1 MPRNIEMRERV
12 GGVFNHADSLLYPKT
27 HINMVEGLLTNGKL
41 SLSLLPDEIKT
52 GLKLVNFFEPIQ
64 DDFTTTEL
72 LTKVDDYLSEKGLDN
87 SSRDGCYF
95 IFNKSMTLNVTSG
108 HYVYGSENTQAVTN
122 SGSILINRN
131 DWLIYTND
139 LNGGTHRWAII
150 NNTYNHVTTTKDGIM
165 SFTDKVKL
173 DGIASNANN
182 YSHPTYTVRNVD
194 TNGVVV
200 LDTFT
205 SDDKGHVT
213 GIGTRTLPNATNAN
227 PGVMSATDKA
237 KLDGIAESANNYSL
251 PTASASVLG
260 GVKVGSGLSITSGV
274 LANSSP
280 NATHTGDVTGSVT
293 LTITDNAVTNA
304 KLADMPTMTVKGN
317 NSGSTFS
324 PNDITMPSL
333 RTMLNVEDGANNYSH
348 PTQTAKSQDLTSV
361 ETLDSISFDTDGHI
375 ATLTKQAIRTG
386 STSQTG
392 VLQLATGTELTTA
405 LSSTKAPSPVS
416 VKTMIDYFA
425 GMKRYA
431 DITAANAAS
440 HPDGAIAL
448 ITIA

>member
-27 HINMVEGLLTNGKL
+27 HINMVDGLLTNGKL
-41 SLSLLPDEIKT
+41 TLSLLPDALKSSLKPIGIGAGVNTIDLLAEIDA
-52 GLKLVNFFEPIQ
+52 F
-64 DDFTTTEL
+64 
-72 LTKVDDYLSEKGLDN
+72 LTNNGLDTP
-87 SSRDGCYF
+87 SRMGAYF
-95 IFNKSMTLNVTSG
+95 IMGSPKSITVSVGHTAHGDDGLSG
-108 HYVYGSENTQAVTN
+108 LWYN
-122 SGSILINRN
+122 SGSTMELEAQ
-131 DWLIYTND
+131 DWLMYKQYNTTTS
-139 LNGGTHRWAII
+139 LHEWVII
-150 NNTYNHVTTTKDGIM
+150 NNTHGLVTASGNAGLM
-165 SFTDKVKL
+165 SGADKAKL
-173 DGIASNANN
+173 DGIAANANN
-182 YSHPTYTVRNVD
+182 YSHPSYTTRSVD
-194 TNGVVV
+194 TDGIVV

-205 SDDKGHVT
+205 SDAQGHVT
-213 GIGTRTLPNATNAN
+213 GIGTRSLPNATTSL
-227 PGVMSATDKA
+227 PGVMSAADKS
-237 KLDGIAESANNYSL
+237 KLDGIAVGANNYSL

-280 NATHTGDVTGSVT
+280 NATHTGDVTGSEA
-293 LTITDNAVTNA
+293 LTIAAGAVTNA
-304 KLADMPTMTVKGN
+304 KLAYMPTMTVKGN
-317 NSGSTFS
+317 NGGSTLS
-324 PNDITMPSL
+324 PNDIDMPNL

-348 PTQTAKSQDLTSV
+348 PIQPAKSEDLTSV
-361 ETLDSISFDTDGHI
+361 ETIDSIIFDTSGHI

-392 VLQLATGTELTTA
+392 LLQLATGTELTTA

-416 VKTMIDYFA
+416 VKTMIDFFA

-448 ITIA
+448 VTVA